1 LRGLLFAAAAGAA
14 VALAAVAAFAW
25 GPNPASAAATA
36 TCTYEQREAAAAR
49 LRVADRRAASE
60 RAAYFRRHKSRKQRA
75 AFVRKQRKQLSAL
88 RAAAACT
95 VPPLPPSSSDS
106 CSFMLAPNPA
116 DVWANSLGWMILNEG
131 PLVRGLFTP
140 SLGPVRG
147 IILMVAFADYAPPTG
162 SAAAS
167 AQIYV
172 PDTKYFEETSYGRFS
187 LSIESVD
194 RWLQLPDPA
203 ATYFDGAYDF
213 RLKLFSHAV
222 AAADPYVDFSRY
234 QFAIVVP
241 TSRFPGGLNNGWAK
255 MPGYGAR
262 SAEGEI
268 RLGALLT
275 ADISRFGPGAAR
287 VVNHEFMHSMG
298 LPDLY
303 YDDGSTRGWDPMSSM
318 PGLPAIPRVHLLGWH
333 KWRLRWLDPTQLTCL
348 SSPGM
353 REETLTAIARQGGKK
368 LVVVPMSASSAYVV
382 EARTKTGYD
391 ATICEEGVLVYDVDS
406 RIAQA
411 ERRAGRGV
419 IAIKGTR
426 RCFDGGAG
434 ALHTGES
441 FEDAAIKVEVLARDA
456 GAFRVRVTRK

>member
-1 LRGLLFAAAAGAA
+1 M
-14 VALAAVAAFAW
+14 AAFAS
-25 GPNPASAAATA
+25 GPNPAAAAAAA

-60 RAAYFRRHKSRKQRA
+60 RAAYFRRHKGRKQRA

-95 VPPLPPSSSDS
+95 VPPLPPSSSDN

-131 PLVRGLFTP
+131 PARPRLVHAVVGARTRNHPDGRLRRLRAPDRFSCGERADLCARHEVLRGD
-140 SLGPVRG
+140 V
-147 IILMVAFADYAPPTG
+147 
-162 SAAAS
+162 
-167 AQIYV
+167 
-172 PDTKYFEETSYGRFS
+172 YGRFS

-255 MPGYGAR
+255 MPGYGRAR
-262 SAEGEI
+262 RGRDSTGRAADRGHQSV
-268 RLGALLT
+268 RPGRRPRRQPRVHALDGA
-275 ADISRFGPGAAR
+275 S
-287 VVNHEFMHSMG
+287 
-298 LPDLY
+298 DLY
-303 YDDGSTRGWDPMSSM
+303 YDDGSTRGQGPMSSM

-333 KWRLRWLDPTQLTCL
+333 KWRLRWLDPAQLTCL

-382 EARTKTGYD
+382 EARTKTGTTPRF
-391 ATICEEGVLVYDVDS
+391 ARKVSWSTTSTLASHRQSAGPGV
-406 RIAQA
+406 
-411 ERRAGRGV
+411 G
-419 IAIKGTR
+419 
-426 RCFDGGAG
+426 
-434 ALHTGES
+434 
-441 FEDAAIKVEVLARDA
+441 
-456 GAFRVRVTRK
+456 